1 MMKEEKINTGGTVID
16 ACCCKDMHDRPNICN
31 MLAVRGRLS
40 TTVYICGQAVFE
52 AFGLGV
58 DVGAVRSKIE
68 ATGATVVMMHV
79 TPEMVAEAKV
89 LERRHEELHP
99 GDSLML
105 VCAKFVNRIMT
116 SDKALGRVA
125 ELEGVEV
132 VDPRGEL
139 GNGGRFKSRFDCNIR
154 FYRRR
159 PSDGCSP
166 CRVRTHGP
174 GSGAAPKRRRKHRR
188 RAKPQ
193 P

>member
-1 MMKEEKINTGGTVID
+1 MKEEKTNTGGIVPDT
-16 ACCCKDMHDRPNICN
+16 CSCKDMHDQPNVCN

-58 DVGAVRSKIE
+58 DVGALRSRLE
-68 ATGATVVMMHV
+68 AMGATVVMMHV

-89 LERRHEELHP
+89 LEQRHKELHP
-99 GDSLML
+99 GDSLIL
-105 VCAKFVNRIMT
+105 VCAKIVKRIMT
-116 SDKALGRVA
+116 SDKPLGRVA

-139 GNGGRFKSRFDCNIR
+139 GNGGRFKSRFDCNIS

-159 PSDGCSP
+159 PSDGRSP
-166 CRVRTHGP
+166 CRVRTRGP
-174 GSGAAPKRRRKHRR
+174 GSGAAPKRRRKLRR

-193 P
+193 S